1 LTSSINEFIK
11 KHIGI
16 ELDNTHLLNNVDE
29 KVLND
34 KLIELQDKPIT
45 VSEGTEVLVHPLMNH
60 YSKDNNILNK
70 FGSCSEITYCRI
82 RHYVE

>member
-1 LTSSINEFIK
+1 MNDFIK
-11 KHIGI
+11 KHIGV
-16 ELDNTHLLNNVDE
+16 ELDNTHLLNNIDD

-60 YSKDNNILNK
+60 YSKNRNILNK
-70 FGSCSEITYCRI
+70 FGTCSETTYCRI